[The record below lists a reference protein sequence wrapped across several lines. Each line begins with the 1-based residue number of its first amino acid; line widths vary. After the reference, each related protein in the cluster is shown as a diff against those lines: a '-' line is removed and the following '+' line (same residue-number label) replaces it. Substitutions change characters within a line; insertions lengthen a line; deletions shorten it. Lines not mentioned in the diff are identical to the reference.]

1 MSIDGLAIIA
11 LVSRSILILAPV
23 RLRREITL
31 KPLEIHLLIMAR
43 YEEHP
48 IPVMSFTWVLVCQM
62 TSLDSRLAYLSHIT
76 LLYSLS
82 ECFLRFI
89 MIG

>member
-11 LVSRSILILAPV
+11 LVSMSIFILAPV

-31 KPLEIHLLIMAR
+31 KSCEIYRLMIAR
-43 YEEHP
+43 YDEQP

-62 TSLDSRLAYLSHIT
+62 TSLDSRLA
-76 LLYSLS
+76 
-82 ECFLRFI
+82 
-89 MIG
+89 